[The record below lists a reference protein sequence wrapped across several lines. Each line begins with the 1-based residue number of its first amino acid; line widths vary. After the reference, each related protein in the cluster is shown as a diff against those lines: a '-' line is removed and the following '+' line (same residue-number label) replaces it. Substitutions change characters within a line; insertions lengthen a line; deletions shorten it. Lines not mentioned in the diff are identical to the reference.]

1 MWSCFW
7 ITFLHCY
14 LNFSFWPLVITYEFP
29 TFNDKVWLSHHSSL
43 PTPSLI
49 WVRSIFKVFDYV
61 CLFHAKSMMIQSLY
75 CLFSLFSL
83 ESITLFLFSFAFIFC
98 FCFSLSRNLRQR
110 GKFSLT
116 TSKSGSPF
124 LRYTL
129 PESLFTLLLCR
140 LAPGWCP
147 TNSLYHYCVDSL
159 CLFLSVGSL
168 VSWIP
173 NLPLVLLPLW
183 VVSL

>member
-1 MWSCFW
+1 MS
-7 ITFLHCY
+7 FLPLMTRFGFHTIPPCQH
-14 LNFSFWPLVITYEFP
+14 LHSFGLDQYSKSLTMYVFFT
-29 TFNDKVWLSHHSSL
+29 LSL
-43 PTPSLI
+43 
-49 WVRSIFKVFDYV
+49 WWY
-61 CLFHAKSMMIQSLY
+61 QSLY

-129 PESLFTLLLCR
+129 PESLFTLFLCR